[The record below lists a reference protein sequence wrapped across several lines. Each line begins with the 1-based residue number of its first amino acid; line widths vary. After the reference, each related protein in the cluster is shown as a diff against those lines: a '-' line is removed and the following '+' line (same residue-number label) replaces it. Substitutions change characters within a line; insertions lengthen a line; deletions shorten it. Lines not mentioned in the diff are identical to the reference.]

1 MIERK
6 LNDYGVLKFERFIE
20 DLRAGA
26 KQNTPHF
33 LLTDHGTSEPLEEPV
48 DLGSGEFETRYDLGV
63 HLVKGLSSVDTQPLI
78 GDVGFWSGL
87 ALYWFDQLCPVKA
100 DGSRNPSK
108 SYNYI
113 LSQDY
118 KHRPRHSVFTTWQ
131 LVEKYDRDSWFLL
144 SKGLHVRG
152 ELIEQLM
159 ARQYFLSCDGL
170 IRAASQLYFDSDR
183 KTFKRG
189 ASGRTSPGCVYRY
202 VNWLK
207 QIEINYDLFSMSADD
222 FLSLMPAE
230 FDRFK
235 EV

>member
-1 MIERK
+1 
-6 LNDYGVLKFERFIE
+6 
-20 DLRAGA
+20 
-26 KQNTPHF
+26 
-33 LLTDHGTSEPLEEPV
+33 
-48 DLGSGEFETRYDLGV
+48 
-63 HLVKGLSSVDTQPLI
+63 
-78 GDVGFWSGL
+78 
-87 ALYWFDQLCPVKA
+87 KA